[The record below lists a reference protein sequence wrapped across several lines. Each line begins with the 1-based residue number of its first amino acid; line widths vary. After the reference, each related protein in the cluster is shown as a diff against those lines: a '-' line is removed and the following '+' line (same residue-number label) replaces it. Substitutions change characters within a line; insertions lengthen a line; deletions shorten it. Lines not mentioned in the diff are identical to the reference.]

1 MTIYILQKRIAEYR
15 IKVFEEICQLRPDIV
30 VCTEEPPKQAVKFR
44 WVHLKMDRR
53 KFGLNSWNIRFDPE
67 EDILVTGLDLRN
79 LSLLSIIFGAA
90 RHVVIWSHGYGRRW
104 GSHFVRPLRIAAA
117 ARATASIFYTD
128 SGRDQFA
135 RWIAN
140 EKLFVAR
147 NTIALTGFEA
157 DLNAQRDSY
166 LYFGDYRDEK
176 GLTELVDAFSVLSA
190 THPKLRLVFVGNGP
204 AEAVLRTR
212 AARSGFSDR
221 IEFHPRT
228 STPEGLKR
236 FLDRA
241 IGTIS
246 PWHVGLSVVQ
256 SFWAGVPMVT
266 RPGTR
271 HAPEFEYCADGDN
284 ALFYHGGVS
293 GLAEAMERL
302 LDPELREKLSRN
314 ARKFYLER
322 LGVEAMVQGFD
333 GAIRLCELCSKR

>member
-15 IKVFEEICQLRPDIV
+15 IETFNAICQLRPDIV
-30 VCTEEPPKQAVKFR
+30 ICSEEPPKHPVKFR
-44 WVHLKMDRR
+44 WVNLKVDRR
-53 KFGLNSWNIRFDPE
+53 KCGLSSWNIPFDPE
-67 EDILVTGLDLRN
+67 VDILITGLDLRN

-90 RHVVIWSHGYGRRW
+90 RYVVIWTHGFGRRW
-104 GSHFVRPLRIAAA
+104 GSFFVRPLRLAAA
-117 ARATASIFYTD
+117 ARATASVFYTD
-128 SGRDQFA
+128 SAKDQFA
-135 RWIAN
+135 RWISD

-147 NTIALTGFEA
+147 NTIALAGFEA
-157 DLNAQRDSY
+157 DLSAQRDSY

-176 GLTELVDAFSVLSA
+176 GLTELVDAFAVLSA
-190 THPKLRLVFVGNGP
+190 THPKMRLVFVGNGP
-204 AEAVLRTR
+204 AEAVIRTR

-256 SFWAGVPMVT
+256 SFWAGVPIVT
-266 RPGTR
+266 RPGPR
-271 HAPEFEYCADGDN
+271 HAPEFEYCLDGDN
-284 ALFYHGGVS
+284 ALFYQGGVS
-293 GLAEAMERL
+293 GLAEAMGRL
-302 LDPELREKLSRN
+302 LDPDLREKLSQN
-314 ARKFYLER
+314 ARKYYLER

-333 GAIRLCELCSKR
+333 SAIRFCELRSKR